1 MEIKTVV
8 TGYLDEN
15 CYLLIQNGT
24 CLVVDPGDDY
34 NKIKEEIGDN
44 KVLGVL
50 ITHSHFDHIGALR
63 NFLTKRSI
71 KIFKKSNLEENK
83 DYTIGDFK
91 FQCRYTPGHSKDSI
105 TFYFKEDNTMFIGD
119 FIFKKSIGRTDL
131 PGGSDT
137 EMNESINKIL
147 TYPEDTILY
156 PGHYEK
162 TTLKYEKDNNPF
174 LR

>member
-15 CYLLIQNGT
+15 CYILIKNNT

-34 NKIKEEIGDN
+34 QKIKEEVGDN

-71 KIFKKSNLEENK
+71 KIFKKSNLEEKNYK
-83 DYTIGDFK
+83 IGDFEFK
-91 FQCRYTPGHSKDSI
+91 CIYTPGHSKDSV
-105 TFYFKEDNTMFIGD
+105 TFYFEEEQVMFVGD
-119 FIFKKSIGRTDL
+119 FVFKESIGRTDL
-131 PGGSDT
+131 PGGDEQ
-137 EMNESINKIL
+137 EMQQSIQKLL
-147 TYPEDTILY
+147 TYSDDITLY
-156 PGHYEK
+156 PGHNEI
-162 TTLKYEKDNNPF
+162 TTIKYEKEKNPF

>member
-1 MEIKTVV
+1 MEVKTVV

-15 CYLLIQNGT
+15 CYILIKNNT

-71 KIFKKSNLEENK
+71 KIFKRSNLEENK
-83 DYTIGDFK
+83 DYKIGDFTFK
-91 FQCRYTPGHSKDSI
+91 CIYTPGHSKDSV
-105 TFYFKEDNTMFIGD
+105 TFYFEEDKKMIIGD
-119 FIFKKSIGRTDL
+119 FIFKESIGRTDF
-131 PGGSDT
+131 PGGSDK
-137 EMNESINKIL
+137 EMADSINKIKE
-147 TYPEDTILY
+147 YPDDIELY
-156 PGHYEK
+156 PGHNETTTLGYEK
-162 TTLKYEKDNNPF
+162 KNNPY
-174 LR
+174 LM

>member
-15 CYLLIQNGT
+15 CYILIKNNT

-34 NKIKEEIGDN
+34 QKIKEEVGDN

-71 KIFKKSNLEENK
+71 KIFKKSNPEEKNYK
-83 DYTIGDFK
+83 IGEFEFK
-91 FQCRYTPGHSKDSI
+91 CIYTPGHSKDSV
-105 TFYFKEDNTMFIGD
+105 TFYFEEEQVMFVGD
-119 FIFKKSIGRTDL
+119 FVFKESIGRTDL
-131 PGGSDT
+131 PGGDEQ
-137 EMNESINKIL
+137 EMQQSIQKLL
-147 TYPEDTILY
+147 TYSDDITLY
-156 PGHYEK
+156 PGHNEI
-162 TTLKYEKDNNPF
+162 TTIKYEKEKNPF